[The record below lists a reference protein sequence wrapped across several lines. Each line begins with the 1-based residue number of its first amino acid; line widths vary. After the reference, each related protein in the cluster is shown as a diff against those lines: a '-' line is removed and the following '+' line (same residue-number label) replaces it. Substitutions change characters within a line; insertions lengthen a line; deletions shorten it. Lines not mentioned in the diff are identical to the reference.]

1 MNIELSPL
9 LSIGIG
15 VLCLLIGSFSKST
28 IIGQGKLSL
37 NFNKSM
43 KLVGLLW
50 TIVGVLECINNS
62 F

>member
-1 MNIELSPL
+1 MNVELSPL

-15 VLCLLIGSFSKST
+15 VLCFLIGSFSKST
-28 IIGQGKLSL
+28 IIGQGKFSL

-50 TIVGVLECINNS
+50 TIVGVLEYINK
-62 F
+62 FF

>member
-9 LSIGIG
+9 LSIGVG
-15 VLCLLIGSFSKST
+15 VLCFLTGSFSKST
-28 IIGQGKLSL
+28 IIGQGKFSL
-37 NFNKSM
+37 HFNKSM

-50 TIVGVLECINNS
+50 TIVGVLEYINEN

>member
-15 VLCLLIGSFSKST
+15 VLCFLIGSFSKST

-50 TIVGVLECINNS
+50 TIVGVLEYINNS

>member
-9 LSIGIG
+9 ISIGIG
-15 VLCLLIGSFSKST
+15 VLCFLIGSFSKST

-50 TIVGVLECINNS
+50 TIVGVLEYINNS